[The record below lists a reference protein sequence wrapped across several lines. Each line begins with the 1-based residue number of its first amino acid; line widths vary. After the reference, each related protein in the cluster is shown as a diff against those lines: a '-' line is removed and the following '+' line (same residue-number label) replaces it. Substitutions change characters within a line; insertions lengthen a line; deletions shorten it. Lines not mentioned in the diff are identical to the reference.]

1 MKYIVFFAFLIFSVM
16 PVMAQ
21 NAMSDLNQ
29 KIDDISVSVQDI
41 KARSFAKQVQDKLTT
56 MEQLEQYS
64 KNWLGSEKANKEL
77 VDLIRK
83 YVKDGKPVSITDEER
98 TKLEENRKQIRTL
111 LDGGKKD
118 SPRKKEVPAAM
129 AEKMKRI
136 NKIQMSVIGLEARSQ
151 AMRISESKGIT
162 VDELES
168 ASRGWI
174 GTREYKQKLIK
185 KVRKILKK
193 GKIKPFSEKEI
204 DKLEAARMEI
214 RDILQ

>member
-1 MKYIVFFAFLIFSVM
+1 MKYIVSFAFLMFSVM

-21 NAMSDLNQ
+21 NAISDLNQ
-29 KIDDISVSVQDI
+29 KIDEISASVQDI

-56 MEQLEQYS
+56 MDQLEQYS

-118 SPRKKEVPAAM
+118 STRKKEVPAAM

>member
-1 MKYIVFFAFLIFSVM
+1 MKYIVFFAFLMFSVM

-21 NAMSDLNQ
+21 NAISDLNQ
-29 KIDDISVSVQDI
+29 KIDEISASVQDI

-56 MEQLEQYS
+56 MDQLEQYS

-98 TKLEENRKQIRTL
+98 TKLEENRKQIRIL

-118 SPRKKEVPAAM
+118 STRKKEVPAAM

>member
-1 MKYIVFFAFLIFSVM
+1 MKYIVFFAFLMFSVM

-21 NAMSDLNQ
+21 NAISDLNQ
-29 KIDDISVSVQDI
+29 KIDEISASVQDI

-56 MEQLEQYS
+56 MDQLEQYS

-98 TKLEENRKQIRTL
+98 TKLEENRKQVRAL

-118 SPRKKEVPAAM
+118 SPRKKEIPAAM

-168 ASRGWI
+168 ASRSWI

>member
-1 MKYIVFFAFLIFSVM
+1 MKYIVFFAFLMFSVM

-21 NAMSDLNQ
+21 NAISDLNQ
-29 KIDDISVSVQDI
+29 KIDEVSASVQDI
-41 KARSFAKQVQDKLTT
+41 KARSFAKQVQDKLTS

-77 VDLIRK
+77 VELIRK
-83 YVKDGKPVSITDEER
+83 YVKDGKPISITEEER
-98 TKLEENRKQIRTL
+98 AKLEENRKQVRAL

-118 SPRKKEVPAAM
+118 STRKKEVPAAM

>member
-1 MKYIVFFAFLIFSVM
+1 MKYIVFFAFLMFSVM

-21 NAMSDLNQ
+21 NAISDLNQ
-29 KIDDISVSVQDI
+29 KIDEISASVQDI
-41 KARSFAKQVQDKLTT
+41 KARNFAKQVQDKLTT
-56 MEQLEQYS
+56 MDQLEQYS

-98 TKLEENRKQIRTL
+98 TKLEENRKQIRIL

-118 SPRKKEVPAAM
+118 STRKKEVPAAM